1 MAKKR
6 LVNDDGGAAVWLAG
20 RQAAAG
26 LAELLFSIDVV
37 GAAAM
42 P

>member
-1 MAKKR
+1 MTTAGQ
-6 LVNDDGGAAVWLAG
+6 LAGWLAG

-26 LAELLFSIDVV
+26 LGELLFSIDVV